1 MQRLVWSQQS
11 VTLWHFSATLEHV
24 LAGGGTHASMGTP
37 SADRLVSRQK
47 PLQQSLPDSQVS
59 LSALHGASAANARML
74 PASISCPGRK
84 SAGWLGSGLEAWSMS
99 MASIQSFLRKL
110 GLASVPHALGPL
122 GLVLVG
128 EMVLPYTRRLV

>member
-84 SAGWLGSGLEAWSMS
+84 SAGWLGSGLVPWSMS
-99 MASIQSFLRKL
+99 MAAIPTFFPNLRF
-110 GLASVPHALGPL
+110 ASVPPPL
-122 GLVLVG
+122 A
-128 EMVLPYTRRLV
+128 P